1 MTGKR
6 GIALRNRIRLARLEH
21 AATRWESA
29 AVIGLTIV
37 TTPAVQLI
45 AVIGLVPDWAWI
57 AVLLFGTV
65 AELSLILSS
74 ATDPDAGTGFV
85 VSVLETHF
93 DVPNIRDE
101 AIRQLVGRGFEYRA
115 RMEGVLG
122 GKDQAS
128 RGALSETVAQVD
140 RWIGGIARLARRLD
154 GFRGEAGF
162 QSDEKSRIQ
171 DRVTGLDNQLQ
182 AETDEKV
189 KREVRKTAAGHKH
202 RLRMIGEWENL
213 MERGALQ
220 LENAVGA
227 LGTIYTQTALVA
239 ARGMDAGEA
248 TRLSSEIAEEARQ
261 VDTVLAAMDRVY
273 EPVPGDD
280 GEDGEEDWQ

>member
-6 GIALRNRIRLARLEH
+6 GIALRSRIRLARLEH

-101 AIRQLVGRGFEYRA
+101 AIRQLVARGFEYRA

-122 GKDQAS
+122 GKRQAS
-128 RGALSETVAQVD
+128 RGELSETVAHVD

-154 GFRGEAGF
+154 GFRGEALF
-162 QSDEKSRIQ
+162 QAEEKHRLQ
-171 DRVTGLDNQLQ
+171 DRIAGLESQSQ
-182 AETDEKV
+182 AANDEKV
-189 KREVRKTAAGHKH
+189 KRQVRKTAAGHKH
-202 RLRMIGEWENL
+202 QFRMIVEWENL

-220 LENAVGA
+220 LEHAVGA
-227 LGTIYTQTALVA
+227 LGTIYTQTALVT

-273 EPVPGDD
+273 EPDPGGD
-280 GEDGEEDWQ
+280 GEGEYP

>member
-21 AATRWESA
+21 AATGWESA

-101 AIRQLVGRGFEYRA
+101 AIRQLVARGFEYRA

-122 GKDQAS
+122 GKGQAS

-171 DRVTGLDNQLQ
+171 DRVTGLDSQLQ

-202 RLRMIGEWENL
+202 RLRMIVEWENL

-273 EPVPGDD
+273 EPDPSDD
-280 GEDGEEDWQ
+280 GEGEYP